1 MEFLKLVRRR
11 SFLSEVVYTVLNI
24 AFAIALVV
32 VIRYTESIPLALGLV
47 LISKW
52 RVLAVRARYWFVN
65 IRSNLVD
72 IIVSVSVVLH
82 LYTINVANIDDFR
95 KLILMG
101 IATALYI
108 VWLLLIKPRSKR
120 SYVAAQAGIAI
131 LLGTAALFTIS
142 FSWPASIV
150 VIGMWLIGYSAA
162 NHILNTYDD
171 ETHTLFLSL
180 AWSLVFVEIGWVAY
194 HWTIAYS
201 LPVVTSL
208 LVPQVSIVALL
219 VAFLGY
225 KAYDSFYHHQKI
237 RTSDIIL
244 PLLFTLS
251 VLAVLIFVFNR
262 VGTAI

>member
-24 AFAIALVV
+24 AFAVALVI
-32 VIRYTESIPLALGLV
+32 VIRYTESIALALGLV

-82 LYTINVANIDDFR
+82 LYTINAANIDDFR
-95 KLILMG
+95 KFILLG
-101 IATALYI
+101 IMTALYI
-108 VWLLLIKPRSKR
+108 VWLLVIKPRSKR
-120 SYVAAQAGIAI
+120 SFVAAQAGIAI
-131 LLGTAALFTIS
+131 LLGTAALFTVS
-142 FSWPASIV
+142 YSWPVSMV

-194 HWTIAYS
+194 HWAIAYS
-201 LPVVTSL
+201 LPVVTTL
-208 LVPQVSIVALL
+208 LVPQVSIISLL
-219 VAFLGY
+219 VGFVAY

-244 PLLFTLS
+244 PLLFTVS
-251 VLAVLIFVFNR
+251 ILAVLVFVFNR